1 MRTSSTQKSYNPRFG
16 VQTGDIWRVGNQYLV
31 CGDAADPSVKETVSR
46 LLPVEAILT
55 SPPYPKVRKYQ
66 EIGDV
71 PFAVVAGILTGLAEI
86 ETVQSAFVNLGIVYT
101 NGTVWRYWET
111 LIEAFPFPL
120 FQWIVWDKLAPI
132 PRDENGRLLQSFEFV
147 FHFKRPDHRP
157 PLQRSRKLKT
167 AGKVPNG
174 LTVREP
180 DGQIRRFEPENSSYR
195 TPEYGIEHNV
205 IRLPNERRRDIR
217 TAHPAVFTVE
227 LPQWVMNAYRY
238 QYWLDPFV
246 GSGSTLIAAEREGL
260 RSVGIEIVP
269 YYADLALARCEKEG
283 LAIERIHR
291 Q

>member
-1 MRTSSTQKSYNPRFG
+1 MNYNPRFG
-16 VQTGDIWRVGNQYLV
+16 VQIGDIWKVGNQYLV
-31 CGDAADPSVKETVSR
+31 CGDAADPSVKETVAL

-71 PFAVVAGILTGLAEI
+71 PFEAVITILTGLAD
-86 ETVQSAFVNLGIVYT
+86 TVDSAFINLGIVYV
-101 NGTVWRYWET
+101 NGAVWRYWET

-120 FQWIVWDKLAPI
+120 FQWIVWDKQTPA

-147 FHFKRPDHRP
+147 FHFKRPNHRP

-167 AGKVPNG
+167 AGSVPSR
-174 LTVREP
+174 LSVREP
-180 DGQIRRFEPENSSYR
+180 DGRIRRFKPEDQTYL

-205 IRLPNERRRDIR
+205 IRIPSERRRDIR
-217 TAHPAVFTVE
+217 TAHPAVFPIE
-227 LPQWVMNAYRY
+227 FPQWLMRAYRY
-238 QYWLDPFV
+238 RYWLDPFV

-260 RSVGIEIVP
+260 QSVGIEIVP
-269 YYADLALARCEKEG
+269 FYADLALARCEKEG
-283 LAIERIHR
+283 LAVERIHR